1 MGSVAYGPSPCPA
14 VPAVPSL
21 ALPADPQ
28 PHRRARARVNPCPC
42 PKPARQPEFQPP
54 HQPLWAGTPDL
65 SIPSIPSQVLM
76 GNEHYFQT
84 LTKQPFIL
92 LFLFFPLS
100 KSPPPLAAACRGCVR
115 KRMGNSANTRSSP
128 NTSSQQHRAFLCQR
142 RISFLPR
149 SATGWVPQ
157 HWKQLRLSKPPR
169 SGTPDSQ
176 PRITLCFLRVC
187 CRVEGAG
194 GTRAPGSQVDR
205 LPGGSS
211 PAPEAREQKIKLL
224 FHLSTVLSRQQ

>member
-100 KSPPPLAAACRGCVR
+100 KSPPPLGSSLQGMRKEKDGKQRKYAVLPQHILPAAPGFPVPEKNFFSTQISNRVGAP
-115 KRMGNSANTRSSP
+115 ALETAP
-128 NTSSQQHRAFLCQR
+128 SQQAPPERNPRLPAPDNALLPTGL
-142 RISFLPR
+142 LPR
-149 SATGWVPQ
+149 GRGRGDASSW
-157 HWKQLRLSKPPR
+157 
-169 SGTPDSQ
+169 
-176 PRITLCFLRVC
+176 
-187 CRVEGAG
+187 
-194 GTRAPGSQVDR
+194 
-205 LPGGSS
+205 LPG
-211 PAPEAREQKIKLL
+211 
-224 FHLSTVLSRQQ
+224 